1 MKVQSSSRELKRC
14 AKVLLMAGMPETVTG
29 HIIIAD
35 GGYRTV

>member
-1 MKVQSSSRELKRC
+1 MKVQSSSKELKRC
-14 AKVLLMAGMPETVTG
+14 AKALLMAEMPDTVTG